1 MTGLNDS
8 YMSKKRTAPDTT
20 VSEKVPRFAGWVFFF
35 GAVINFLVVYLDETL
50 FDRIGMSLL
59 VFFIINAGS
68 CYAFAAMIE
77 KNPSEKFS
85 IFKDWLI
92 ASLIFNLVI
101 IGSIAAY
108 IL

>member
-1 MTGLNDS
+1 
-8 YMSKKRTAPDTT
+8 MSKKHVAPETA

-35 GAVINFLVVYLDETL
+35 SAVVEFLAVYLDEAL
-50 FDRIGMSLL
+50 FNRISMSLL

-77 KNPSEKFS
+77 KNPSEKYT

-92 ASLIFNLVI
+92 ASLISNVVI